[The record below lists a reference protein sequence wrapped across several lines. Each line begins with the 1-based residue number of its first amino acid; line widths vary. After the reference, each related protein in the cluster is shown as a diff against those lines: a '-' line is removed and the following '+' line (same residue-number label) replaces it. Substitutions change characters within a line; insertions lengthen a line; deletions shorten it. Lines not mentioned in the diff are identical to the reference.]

1 MTRVCL
7 FTPTASR
14 ELEGILDYVA
24 QWGSLDSSEQ
34 LLGRING
41 TCQKLANFPGMG
53 RSREEFPPEVR
64 CFPAQDYLICYR
76 STDMGV
82 EILRIVSGYRDLGAL
97 FTESD

>member
-1 MTRVCL
+1 MAKICL

-34 LLGRING
+34 LLDRINA
-41 TCQKLANFPGMG
+41 TCQKLAKFPGMG
-53 RSREEFPPEVR
+53 RSRDDFPPEVR
-64 CFPAQDYLICYR
+64 CFPVRDYLICYR
-76 STDMGV
+76 STDVGV

-97 FTESD
+97 FAESE

>member
-24 QWGSLDSSEQ
+24 QWGRLDSSEQ
-34 LLGRING
+34 LLGRINT

-64 CFPAQDYLICYR
+64 CFPVRDYLICYR
-76 STDMGV
+76 ATDMGV

-97 FTESD
+97 FAESD